1 MDESGNR
8 YILKRPA
15 EILPV
20 LPESAE
26 LPDAEEHYKRQLSI
40 IELFGTID
48 FNPGDDVKAKRRL
61 DDKWIPK
68 DMGE

>member
-8 YILKRPA
+8 YILSRPA
-15 EILPV
+15 TSPAG
-20 LPESAE
+20 PSDSTE
-26 LPDAEEHYKRQLSI
+26 LPDAEERYKRQPSI
-40 IELFGTID
+40 FELFGTID

-68 DMGE
+68 DMDE